1 MGQVIP
7 ILKSGNVSPPP
18 RPLAPELIL
27 NSDYFGHDKIN
38 LTELLEALDKVKK
51 DDRT

>member
-7 ILKSGNVSPPP
+7 ILKSGNVTPPS
-18 RPLAPELIL
+18 PELIL